1 MRLFFTFFLL
11 SAQLSD
17 YTTYKESFTFEGWY
31 LDETCTQPVTTVK
44 MNKNIT
50 VYAKWRANQLSDL
63 NSEDHFAYIVGY
75 PDGTFSG
82 NICITRAEFAT
93 LLTRFFGVDDT
104 AQADFV
110 DVSRSHWA
118 YQYIATAQERG
129 YMVGHNGEFRPED
142 SLSRAE
148 AMTTLNRLLNR
159 GIDEN
164 SETGAA
170 IRWPDNPQDAWY
182 YYEVTEATNDHEH
195 SGTRPSEDW
204 PSLEIDYH
212 YDIQY
217 YEAP

>member
-1 MRLFFTFFLL
+1 MARGGYLL
-11 SAQLSD
+11 
-17 YTTYKESFTFEGWY
+17 GY
-31 LDETCTQPVTTVK
+31 L
-44 MNKNIT
+44 
-50 VYAKWRANQLSDL
+50 
-63 NSEDHFAYIVGY
+63 
-75 PDGTFSG
+75 DGTFSG
-82 NICITRAEFAT
+82 NICITREEFAT
-93 LLTRFFGVDDT
+93 LLTRFFSVDDT

-148 AMTTLNRLLNR
+148 ARTTLNRLLNR

-182 YYEVTEATNDHEH
+182 YYELTEATNDHEH